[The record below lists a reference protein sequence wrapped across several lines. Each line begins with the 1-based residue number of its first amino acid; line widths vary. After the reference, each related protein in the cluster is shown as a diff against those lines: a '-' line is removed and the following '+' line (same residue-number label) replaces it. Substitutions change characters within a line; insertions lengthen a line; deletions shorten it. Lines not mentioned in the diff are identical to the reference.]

1 VLGVSFRRATFV
13 FLTLVVPTCSSR
25 AGPED
30 NTVSIPR
37 ALSRAGDVVTLGK
50 PVLLEGE
57 LAGSL
62 VLVGGGP
69 ARVSGHIRR
78 DLILL
83 GANATIARGA
93 AIDGDVL
100 AVGGDLTF
108 EEGASPETVVRGQ
121 VRTISAL
128 EAAVL
133 SELKTSPVLVRAVSP
148 LLLSFRLFLLFLWL
162 VVALL
167 LLLAAP
173 RVLAR
178 AASGDPSRLAFHAA
192 LGATAVLTAVLLAAF
207 LLSVL
212 PARAALSAG
221 IALLAVVV
229 VAKVFG
235 LSTLFLVLGR
245 RLARGLPREAVLFGD
260 PAAVAVGLVSLGAVS
275 LIPVV
280 GPVVWGLASLT
291 GIGVALASAVSREP
305 RLLLAA
311 S

>member
-1 VLGVSFRRATFV
+1 MSLRRAT
-13 FLTLVVPTCSSR
+13 TLLLAALVLAWPSR
-25 AGPED
+25 GAVEE
-30 NTVSIPR
+30 TAVSVPR
-37 ALSRAGDVVTLGK
+37 AASQSGDVVTLGR

-83 GANATIARGA
+83 GANATVAPGA
-93 AIDGDVL
+93 TIDGDVL
-100 AVGGDLTF
+100 AIGGEVTF
-108 EEGASPETVVRGQ
+108 EGGASSASAVRGQ

-133 SELKTSPVLVRAVSP
+133 SELETSPVLVRAVSP

-162 VVALL
+162 VVSLL
-167 LLLAAP
+167 LLLAVP
-173 RVLAR
+173 RRLGR
-178 AASGDPSRLAFHAA
+178 AASEAPQRLAFSAA

-212 PARAALSAG
+212 PARPALTLG
-221 IALLAVVV
+221 IALLAVL
-229 VAKVFG
+229 VAAKIFG
-235 LSTLFLVLGR
+235 LATLFLALGR
-245 RLARGLPREAVLFGD
+245 RFARNSPRDWLLFGD
-260 PAAVAVGLVSLGAVS
+260 PAALVLGLSSLGLVSLF
-275 LIPVV
+275 PVV

-291 GIGVALASAVSREP
+291 GIGVSLGAAASREP